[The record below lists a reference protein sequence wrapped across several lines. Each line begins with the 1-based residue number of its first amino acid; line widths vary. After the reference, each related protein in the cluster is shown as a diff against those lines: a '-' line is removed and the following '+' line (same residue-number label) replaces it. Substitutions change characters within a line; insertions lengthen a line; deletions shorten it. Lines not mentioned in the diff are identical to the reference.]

1 MILTLK
7 TGVKRKDIDQVVA
20 KIKELGFTPQLSK
33 RTEKIVIGVI
43 GEGNKAIAHR
53 DIFESM
59 DQVELVTQI
68 SKPYKLVSREFKK
81 ADTVVELDNGVAIGG
96 KEVVVIAGP
105 CSVDTRENLMH
116 VAKELKKAGVHLLRG
131 GAFKPRSS
139 PYAFQGLG
147 EKALQLLA
155 DARKA
160 TGLPV
165 ITEVMDTR
173 QVELVE
179 RYADILQ
186 IGARNA
192 QNFDLLREVG
202 RARKPVM
209 LKRGMATTIE
219 EWLMAAEYIAAKG
232 NPNVILCERG
242 IRTFETATR
251 FTLDL
256 NAIPVLKHLSHLP
269 VFVDPSHG
277 VGVRDYI
284 APLARAAIA
293 AGADGVIVEVHPNP
307 ATALSDGHQALL
319 PLQMSHL
326 LKELRSV
333 AHAVGRTL
341 HG

>member
-7 TGVKRKDIDQVVA
+7 TGVKKKDVEAVIEKV
-20 KIKELGFTPQLSK
+20 KELGFSPQIS
-33 RTEKIVIGVI
+33 RGAERVVIGVI

-53 DIFESM
+53 DVFESM
-59 DQVELVTQI
+59 EAVEHVTPI

-81 ADTVVELDNGVAIGG
+81 HDTVFKVGGVEVGG
-96 KEVVVIAGP
+96 KKVIVMAGP
-105 CSVDTRENLMH
+105 CSVDTRENLF
-116 VAKELKKAGVHLLRG
+116 AGAREIKKAGVPILRG

-139 PYAFQGLG
+139 PYAFQGHG
-147 EKALQLLA
+147 EAALRLLA
-155 DARKA
+155 EARKA

-173 QVELVE
+173 QVEIVA

-186 IGARNA
+186 VGARNA

-202 RARKPVM
+202 LAKKPVM

-219 EWLMAAEYIAAKG
+219 EWLMAAEYIVSKG
-232 NPNVILCERG
+232 NESVILCERG
-242 IRTFETATR
+242 IRTFEVATR

-256 NAIPVLKHLSHLP
+256 NAVPVLKHLSHLP

-277 VGVRDYI
+277 VGVRDFI
-284 APLARAAIA
+284 VPMARAAVA
-293 AGADGVIVEVHPNP
+293 AGADGLIIECHPNP

-319 PLQMSHL
+319 PLQLPQIM
-326 LKELRSV
+326 KELRAV
-333 AHAVGRTL
+333 AEAVGRTL
-341 HG
+341 

>member
-7 TGVKRKDIDQVVA
+7 TGVKKKEVDEVVA
-20 KIKELGFTPQLSK
+20 KIKQMGFTAQLSK
-33 RTEKIVIGVI
+33 GAEKVVIGVI

-53 DIFESM
+53 DVFESM
-59 DQVELVTQI
+59 EQVETVTPI

-81 ADTVVELDNGVAIGG
+81 DDTVIDVAGVKIGG
-96 KEVVVIAGP
+96 KNVVIMAGP
-105 CSVDTRENLMH
+105 CSVDTRENLM
-116 VAKELKKAGVHLLRG
+116 VNARELKKAGAHLLRG

-147 EKALQLLA
+147 ETALQYLA
-155 DARKA
+155 EARKA

-173 QVELVE
+173 QVALVE
-179 RYADILQ
+179 RYADVLQ
-186 IGARNA
+186 VGARNA

-202 RARKPVM
+202 MAKKPVM

-219 EWLMAAEYIAAKG
+219 EWLMAAEYIVSRG
-232 NPNVILCERG
+232 NPNVMLCERG

-256 NAIPVLKHLSHLP
+256 NAIPVLKHLCHLP
-269 VFVDPSHG
+269 VIVDPSHG
-277 VGVRDYI
+277 VGVRDFI
-284 APLARAAIA
+284 APMARAAIA
-293 AGADGVIVEVHPNP
+293 AGADGVILECHPNP

-319 PLQMSHL
+319 PMTVGHL
-326 LKELRSV
+326 MKDLRRV
-333 AHAVGRTL
+333 AEAVGRTL
-341 HG
+341 H

>member
-1 MILTLK
+1 MIVTLK
-7 TGVKRKDIDQVVA
+7 TGVKKKEVDEVVA
-20 KIKELGFTPQLSK
+20 RIKELGFTPQLS
-33 RTEKIVIGVI
+33 RGAEKIVIGVI

-53 DIFESM
+53 DLFEAM
-59 DQVELVTQI
+59 DQVETVTAI

-81 ADTVVELDNGVAIGG
+81 HDTVFDVGGVTIGG
-96 KEVVVIAGP
+96 KKCVVMAGP

-116 VAKELKKAGVHLLRG
+116 VAKELKKVGVGILRG

-147 EKALQLLA
+147 EKALEFLA
-155 DARKA
+155 EARKA

-202 RARKPVM
+202 QSKKPAM
-209 LKRGMATTIE
+209 LKRGMAMTIE
-219 EWLMAAEYIAAKG
+219 EWLMAAEYIIAKG

-242 IRTFETATR
+242 LRTFETATR

-256 NAIPVLKHLSHLP
+256 NAVPVLKHLSHLP

-277 VGVRDYI
+277 VGVRDFI

-293 AGADGVIVEVHPNP
+293 AGADGVIIEVHPNP

-319 PLQMSHL
+319 PAMMPGIM
-326 LKELRSV
+326 KDLRAV
-333 AHAVGRTL
+333 AEAVGRTL
-341 HG
+341 

>member
-1 MILTLK
+1 VRI
-7 TGVKRKDIDQVVA
+7 
-20 KIKELGFTPQLSK
+20 
-33 RTEKIVIGVI
+33 
-43 GEGNKAIAHR
+43 
-53 DIFESM
+53 
-59 DQVELVTQI
+59 
-68 SKPYKLVSREFKK
+68 
-81 ADTVVELDNGVAIGG
+81 
-96 KEVVVIAGP
+96 
-105 CSVDTRENLMH
+105 
-116 VAKELKKAGVHLLRG
+116 LRG
-131 GAFKPRSS
+131 GAFKPRTS
-139 PYAFQGLG
+139 PYAFQGHG
-147 EKALQLLA
+147 ETALQYLV

-173 QVELVE
+173 QVELIE

-202 RARKPVM
+202 QARKPVM

-219 EWLMAAEYIAAKG
+219 EWLMAAEYIVAKG

-269 VFVDPSHG
+269 VVVDPSHG

-284 APLARAAIA
+284 LPMAKAAIA
-293 AGADGVIVEVHPNP
+293 AGADGVIIECHPNP
-307 ATALSDGHQALL
+307 ATALSDGHQAIL
-319 PLQMSHL
+319 PLQMPQMM
-326 LKELRSV
+326 KEMRAV
-333 AHAVGRTL
+333 AEAVGRTL
-341 HG
+341 A

>member
-7 TGVKRKDIDQVVA
+7 TGVKRKEIDQVVS

-33 RTEKIVIGVI
+33 GTEKIVIGVI

-59 DQVELVTQI
+59 DQVEIVTQI

-81 ADTVVELDNGVAIGG
+81 ADTVVDVNGVAIGG

-105 CSVDTRENLMH
+105 CSVDTRDNIMH
-116 VAKELKKAGVHLLRG
+116 AAKELKKAGVHLLRG

-147 EKALQLLA
+147 EKGLQLLA
-155 DARKA
+155 EARKA

-179 RYADILQ
+179 RYADVLQ

-202 RARKPVM
+202 QSRKPTM

-219 EWLMAAEYIAAKG
+219 EWLMAAEYICAKG

-284 APLARAAIA
+284 APLARAAVA

-319 PLQMSHL
+319 PLQMNHL
-326 LKELRSV
+326 VKDLRAV

-341 HG
+341 RG

>member
-7 TGVKRKDIDQVVA
+7 TGVKKKEVEAVVD
-20 KIKELGFTPQLSK
+20 KIKELGFSPQLS
-33 RTEKIVIGVI
+33 RGAERIVIGVI
-43 GEGNKAIAHR
+43 GEGNKAIAYK
-53 DIFESM
+53 DVFESM
-59 DQVELVTQI
+59 GAVEAVTPI
-68 SKPYKLVSREFKK
+68 SKPYKQVSRVFKK
-81 ADTVVELDNGVAIGG
+81 DDTVIDVNGTKIGG
-96 KEVVVIAGP
+96 KNIVVMGGP
-105 CSVDTRENLMH
+105 CSVDTRENLML
-116 VAKELKKAGVHLLRG
+116 VAKEMKKSGVQILRG

-139 PYAFQGLG
+139 PYAFQGHG
-147 EKALQLLA
+147 ETALQYLA

-202 RARKPVM
+202 QCRKPVM

-219 EWLMAAEYIAAKG
+219 EWLMAAEYILAKG

-256 NAIPVLKHLSHLP
+256 NAVPVLKHLSHLP
-269 VFVDPSHG
+269 VVVDPSHG
-277 VGVRDYI
+277 VGVREYI
-284 APLARAAIA
+284 PIMARASIA
-293 AGADGVIVEVHPNP
+293 AGADGVIIEVHPNP
-307 ATALSDGHQALL
+307 ATALSDGHQAML
-319 PLQMSHL
+319 PAQMPGI
-326 LKELRSV
+326 LKDLRRV
-333 AHAVGRTL
+333 AVAIGRTL
-341 HG
+341 E

>member
-7 TGVKRKDIDQVVA
+7 SGVKKKEVDQVVL
-20 KIKELGFTPQLSK
+20 KIKELGFTPQMSK
-33 RTEKIVIGVI
+33 GAEKIVIGVI

-59 DQVELVTQI
+59 DQVETVTPI

-81 ADTVVELDNGVAIGG
+81 EDTVIEVGGLKIGA
-96 KEVVVIAGP
+96 KSVVVMAGP
-105 CSVDTRENLMH
+105 CSVDTRDNLMLA
-116 VAKELKKAGVHLLRG
+116 AKELKKAGVQILRG

-147 EKALQLLA
+147 EEALRFLA
-155 DARKA
+155 EARKA

-173 QVELVE
+173 QVELVA

-186 IGARNA
+186 VGARNA

-202 RARKPVM
+202 QCQKPVM

-219 EWLMAAEYIAAKG
+219 EWLMAAEYIVAKG
-232 NPNVILCERG
+232 NPHVILCERG

-256 NAIPVLKHLSHLP
+256 NAVPVLKHHSHLP
-269 VFVDPSHG
+269 VVVDPSHG
-277 VGVRDYI
+277 VGVRDFI
-284 APLARAAIA
+284 APMARAALA
-293 AGADGVIVEVHPNP
+293 AGADGIMVEVHPNP

-319 PLQMSHL
+319 PAHMSHL
-326 LKELRSV
+326 MKDLRGV
-333 AHAVGRTL
+333 AEAVGRTL
-341 HG
+341 

>member
-7 TGVKRKDIDQVVA
+7 TGVKKKEVEGVIA
-20 KIKELGFTPQLSK
+20 KIKELGFLSQLSK
-33 RTEKIVIGVI
+33 GTERVVIGVI
-43 GEGNKAIAHR
+43 GEGNKAIAYK
-53 DIFESM
+53 DVFESM
-59 DQVELVTQI
+59 DAVEQVTAI
-68 SKPYKLVSREFKK
+68 SKPYKMVSRVFHKE
-81 ADTVVELDNGVAIGG
+81 DSVINVNGTKIGG
-96 KEVVVIAGP
+96 KNVVVMAGP
-105 CSVDTRENLMH
+105 CSVDTRENLMRA
-116 VAKELKKAGVHLLRG
+116 AKDLKKAGVRILRG
-131 GAFKPRSS
+131 GAFKPRTS
-139 PYAFQGLG
+139 PYAFQGHG
-147 EKALQLLA
+147 ETALQYLV

-173 QVELVE
+173 QVELIE

-202 RARKPVM
+202 QARKPVM

-219 EWLMAAEYIAAKG
+219 EWLMAAEYIVAKG

-269 VFVDPSHG
+269 VVVDPSHG

-284 APLARAAIA
+284 LPMAKAAIA
-293 AGADGVIVEVHPNP
+293 AGADGVIIECHPNP
-307 ATALSDGHQALL
+307 ATALSDGHQAIL
-319 PLQMSHL
+319 PLQMPQMM
-326 LKELRSV
+326 KEMRAV
-333 AHAVGRTL
+333 AEAVGRTL
-341 HG
+341 A